1 MTPKLISSSR
11 LWYSWYFY
19 QVWCNFDLLF
29 KSYYRTCIATFCN
42 GINHLT
48 PKGVEKWF
56 SLVNLAWLIW
66 IHLNVHLSC
75 FVDFVLCPIDK
86 YMFKVN
92 HKKIRLTCWMCSR
105 LKINRAW
112 HSSGVFIVNFDHNQ
126 HINIVFLFL
135 TLNKYLLGCE
145 RQVIMFWKHKK
156 RHIFFVK
163 KLQSLFYSVIYHCIE
178 LK

>member
-1 MTPKLISSSR
+1 MPP
-11 LWYSWYFY
+11 LWIFLKAFYFY
-19 QVWCNFDLLF
+19 
-29 KSYYRTCIATFCN
+29 AFCN

-92 HKKIRLTCWMCSR
+92 HKKIRLTCWMSSR